1 MQTESALRSL
11 FATICLHCNPSTL
24 AALWEQFKSKI
35 CDDLERKLFREHPD
49 DIIST
54 EMVCDYGL
62 HLVEKILRASGKS
75 LKDFPPMSEPNQP

>member
-35 CDDLERKLFREHPD
+35 CDDLKRRLSREPPNN
-49 DIIST
+49 IIST
-54 EMVCDYGL
+54 EMIYDYGL
-62 HLVEKILRASGKS
+62 HLVEDLKS
-75 LKDFPPMSEPNQP
+75 IRKEFKRFSSHVRT